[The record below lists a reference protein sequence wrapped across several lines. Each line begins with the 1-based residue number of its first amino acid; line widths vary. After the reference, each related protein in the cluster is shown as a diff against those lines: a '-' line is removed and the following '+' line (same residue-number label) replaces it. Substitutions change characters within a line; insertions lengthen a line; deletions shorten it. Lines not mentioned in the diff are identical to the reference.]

1 MAITGITTPNEY
13 MHGYNM
19 IPLKL
24 ADTNATNIAGYN
36 YLVDIVEQD
45 TYTSIATAAYTIG
58 NSVYTEIEFSS
69 THNFKLGD
77 TVKYGDNYFTVLALP
92 TPSKIVID
100 NEYNSLITFTI
111 VKLISRYKVLPDP
124 NGYCKLDLSN
134 TLKNYATQNFSDS
147 NDIYAGP
154 DSHFKCKIQTGYEG
168 KAGSID
174 FTDNYFISGSYLGL
188 VADISAFASLN
199 IGDVITIQQDP
210 LLLTYN
216 DAYVYDIN
224 SVDPT
229 QSGLRVA
236 YILDDTVAIDLFGDA
251 TNKYTLQVDGQIT
264 YPDWNGSTTI
274 FEPASSTVILSN
286 LPTNVAVGT
295 YSGEGGD
302 LWSIPVPEYNTTTQ
316 ITDLDTTTL
325 PGKVIIATDSP
336 WIKSTPA
343 ITGKLAVQEGSVLST
358 FTSQPEYDLNVY
370 NAYIN
375 NKDWSINSMMDYM
388 IQDTTLSGGPATIL
402 SRDITNRIEKSSKSW
417 LLFHNDT
424 TGLADGVKYQ
434 FYDVNNS
441 LLATVYLENA
451 SGDEDDFYAP
461 IGIDQI
467 INATNKTDT
476 TPLSSVVDDVDY
488 YTVRAIKNYGTT
500 FDVIGDSIT
509 LELNNDCSRF
519 DLLHL
524 IWKDAKGSWLSYPF
538 KYVHTDST
546 EVSRSEYYKNTF
558 NWDADTFDYKGNKS
572 YFTRSRDKMV
582 LNSGWVYDTENYLIR
597 DLLVSADVYLQDENG
612 NILGCQILN
621 TDLTYGS
628 AQKDQ
633 IYQYSLEIKLSNDEI
648 RL

>member
-216 DAYVYDIN
+216 NAFVYDIN

-229 QSGLRVA
+229 QRGLRVA
-236 YILDDTVAIDLFGDA
+236 
-251 TNKYTLQVDGQIT
+251 
-264 YPDWNGSTTI
+264 
-274 FEPASSTVILSN
+274 
-286 LPTNVAVGT
+286 
-295 YSGEGGD
+295 
-302 LWSIPVPEYNTTTQ
+302 
-316 ITDLDTTTL
+316 
-325 PGKVIIATDSP
+325 
-336 WIKSTPA
+336 
-343 ITGKLAVQEGSVLST
+343 
-358 FTSQPEYDLNVY
+358 
-370 NAYIN
+370 
-375 NKDWSINSMMDYM
+375 
-388 IQDTTLSGGPATIL
+388 
-402 SRDITNRIEKSSKSW
+402 
-417 LLFHNDT
+417 
-424 TGLADGVKYQ
+424 
-434 FYDVNNS
+434 
-441 LLATVYLENA
+441 
-451 SGDEDDFYAP
+451 
-461 IGIDQI
+461 
-467 INATNKTDT
+467 
-476 TPLSSVVDDVDY
+476 
-488 YTVRAIKNYGTT
+488 
-500 FDVIGDSIT
+500 
-509 LELNNDCSRF
+509 
-519 DLLHL
+519 
-524 IWKDAKGSWLSYPF
+524 
-538 KYVHTDST
+538 
-546 EVSRSEYYKNTF
+546 
-558 NWDADTFDYKGNKS
+558 
-572 YFTRSRDKMV
+572 
-582 LNSGWVYDTENYLIR
+582 
-597 DLLVSADVYLQDENG
+597 
-612 NILGCQILN
+612 
-621 TDLTYGS
+621 
-628 AQKDQ
+628 
-633 IYQYSLEIKLSNDEI
+633 
-648 RL
+648 